1 MMTTQQIFH
10 KAIELGYF
18 GADTNIYMCKAI
30 DAMVGDKV
38 ITVQEGRAAQHT
50 IYIYMDSIS
59 KLPAAMLTG
68 AFTTCVGL
76 QTMNELQAGM
86 KNVRNTRF
94 AVNLSVYSDW
104 ELRPTDAAAVIA
116 LYKARM

>member
-1 MMTTQQIFH
+1 MMTAQQIFH

-18 GADTNIYMCKAI
+18 GSDTNIYMCKAI
-30 DAMVGDKV
+30 DAMVGEKL
-38 ITVQEGRAAQHT
+38 ITVQEGRVAQHT

-68 AFTTCVGL
+68 AFTSCVGL
-76 QTMNELQAGM
+76 PMMNELQAGM

-104 ELRPTDAAAVIA
+104 ELRP
-116 LYKARM
+116 